1 MNALIAVIMPV
12 FLVIGL
18 GYVARW
24 RNLISDQDTDSLM
37 RFAQGIAIPILLF
50 RAISDLDL
58 GIGFDGALITSFYA
72 GALSGFGLGLMGA
85 RMMGRPWEDSVAVGF
100 CCLFSNSLLLG
111 MAITER
117 AYGSDALVP
126 NYAIIAVHSPICYG
140 LGITAMELVR
150 ARGEAMHKVPLKI
163 VTSMARNPLIIGI
176 GCGIALNLS
185 GISLPTPLTD
195 GLDLLTRAALPGA
208 LFALGGV
215 LYQYKPEGD
224 LRIIMMICAISLIV
238 HPAVTMALGTTM
250 GLDTGQMRSAVI
262 TAAMAPGINAYLFA
276 NMYGV
281 ARRVA
286 ASGVL
291 FGTAICVL
299 TTTMWLHILP

>member
-1 MNALIAVIMPV
+1 MNQLIAVILPV

-24 RNLISDQDTDSLM
+24 RGLLSDQDTDTLM

-50 RAISDLDL
+50 RAISELDL
-58 GIGFDGALITSFYA
+58 YIGFDLGLLTSFYA
-72 GALSGFGLGLMGA
+72 GAISGFFLGLTGA
-85 RMMGRPWEDSVAVGF
+85 RLLGRPWEDSVAIGF

-117 AYGSDALVP
+117 AYGGDALVP
-126 NYAIIAVHSPICYG
+126 NYAIIAIHSPICYG

-150 ARGEAMHKVPLKI
+150 ARGEALHKVPLKI
-163 VTSMARNPLIIGI
+163 AKSMARNPLIIGI
-176 GCGIALNLS
+176 ACGIAMNLS
-185 GISLPTPLTD
+185 GLRLPDTLTD

-224 LRIIMMICAISLIV
+224 LRIIAMICGIGLIV
-238 HPAVTMALGTTM
+238 HPAITMALGTSF
-250 GLDTGQMRSAVI
+250 GISTGQLRSAVI
-262 TAAMAPGINAYLFA
+262 TGAMAPGINAYLFA

-299 TTTMWLHILP
+299 TTIVWLHVLP